1 MAAAAIGPQHPFF
14 PALVVGPDYATGAIE
29 NLRRHNHRSE
39 IGWALMPAGSSQ
51 GASIKRREKSMT
63 MLQDKIV
70 IVTGASS
77 GIGRAVARLFA
88 AEGAK
93 IVANARGEE
102 QLDAVVEAIRE
113 DGGEAIA
120 VGGDV
125 TAEETHIRLVEAA
138 LKHFGGLDIAV
149 NNAGAVNVMKPVA
162 EITFKEWQQSL
173 ATNLTSAFLGA
184 RHQIPAMLARD
195 GGSLVF
201 TSTFVGTSVGIPGM
215 AAYGAAKAGLM
226 GLVKGITADYG
237 AKGIRANALLPGGVD
252 TPAAGSKENKEWAAG
267 LHAMKRIAQPEEI
280 AQAALFLSG
289 PMASFVSGAALFADG
304 GNAAVK

>member
-1 MAAAAIGPQHPFF
+1 
-14 PALVVGPDYATGAIE
+14 
-29 NLRRHNHRSE
+29 
-39 IGWALMPAGSSQ
+39 
-51 GASIKRREKSMT
+51 MT

-138 LKHFGGLDIAV
+138 LNHFGGLDIAV
-149 NNAGAVNVMKPVA
+149 NNAGAVNVMK
-162 EITFKEWQQSL
+162 
-173 ATNLTSAFLGA
+173 
-184 RHQIPAMLARD
+184 
-195 GGSLVF
+195 
-201 TSTFVGTSVGIPGM
+201 
-215 AAYGAAKAGLM
+215 
-226 GLVKGITADYG
+226 
-237 AKGIRANALLPGGVD
+237 
-252 TPAAGSKENKEWAAG
+252 
-267 LHAMKRIAQPEEI
+267 
-280 AQAALFLSG
+280 
-289 PMASFVSGAALFADG
+289 
-304 GNAAVK
+304 